1 MDEKEVLH
9 EQFII
14 EEHIRQR
21 MKIRHITSF
30 DIYLKSILFNLV
42 KLFSNALDVPGV
54 KHFLQKP
61 SPNEFWA
68 IWEQEKVWEELKKF
82 GEGGGLKPAEIEKE
96 FIQHWGRDN
105 LFSRLLRN

>member
-1 MDEKEVLH
+1 
-9 EQFII
+9 
-14 EEHIRQR
+14 

-61 SPNEFWA
+61 FPNG

>member
-1 MDEKEVLH
+1 MDVKEVLH

-54 KHFLQKP
+54 KHFLQTIFP
-61 SPNEFWA
+61 YEFWV
-68 IWEQEKVWEELKKF
+68 ILEQEKVWEELKKF